1 MENIAI
7 SVIIPTYKPADYLFE
22 NLDKLSRQTLGH
34 DRFEVIIVLNGPKEP
49 FFSQIEAYLKSLTD
63 INVRLIYTERK
74 GVSDARSAGLDESR
88 GRYVV
93 FVDDDDWVSSN
104 YLEKLLLHNDKGAV
118 VLANVK
124 LIDDATGQQLYY
136 YITDVYQRLKS
147 IPDPSSFQ
155 ARSYLSTVCGKL
167 IPRQVIADD
176 RFPGQYALGEDA
188 LFMFDI
194 SWRITGFALASPDTV
209 YYVRYRHDSASHKR
223 RSYWQ
228 RFGII
233 MKVLA
238 KYVKIY
244 CGKPGKYSFPLFLSR
259 LVASLRKLLQK
270 DYEVQ
275 PRPLTPPS
283 A

>member
-22 NLDKLSRQTLGH
+22 NLDKLKSQTLDH
-34 DRFEVIIVLNGPKEP
+34 KMFEVVVVLNGPREP
-49 FFSQIEAYLKSLTD
+49 FYSQIDAYVSGSKDLD
-63 INVRLIYTERK
+63 ARLIYSEKK
-74 GVSDARSAGLDESR
+74 GVSDARSTGIDESK
-88 GRYVV
+88 GRYLV
-93 FVDDDDWVSSN
+93 FIDDDDWISPN
-104 YLEKLLLHNDKGAV
+104 YLESLLAHKDANTV

-124 LIDDATGQQLYY
+124 LIDDVSGQQLSYY
-136 YITDVYQRLKS
+136 TTEAYLRLSRKTN
-147 IPDPSSFQ
+147 PTVFQ
-155 ARSYLSTVCGKL
+155 ARSYLSAVWGKL
-167 IPRQVIADD
+167 IPRQVIGDD
-176 RFPGQYALGEDA
+176 RFPSNYVLGQDA

-228 RFGII
+228 RFGIV